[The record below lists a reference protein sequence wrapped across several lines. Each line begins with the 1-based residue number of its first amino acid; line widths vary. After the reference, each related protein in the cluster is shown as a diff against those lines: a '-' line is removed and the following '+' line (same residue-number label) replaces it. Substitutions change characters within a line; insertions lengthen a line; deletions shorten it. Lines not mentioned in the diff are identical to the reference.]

1 MGRESVTVTGVHK
14 TTGYSHAAKAGQLV
28 FAAGQ
33 VAQDRDGNL
42 VGRGDIEAQAVQV
55 FENLQ
60 AVLHAAGATLN
71 DVVKLTTYTTNIA
84 YRAKIAEVRARYF
97 TSYFPPNTFV
107 VVASLATP
115 DYLLEIEAVAA
126 CP

>member
-97 TSYFPPNTFV
+97 TSYFPPNTLI